1 MLFIYIYILKC
12 HKDTNKFYYA
22 LKLRKVEVRLGFKN
36 SLNYWMTQSRAA
48 PHTHSFIHYS
58 ALPAMVIENIEKR
71 IKISTATCKASF
83 EKAPL
88 SNEGLIMII
97 FSKRQCT
104 KFYSDNV
111 QKSSISKTMYNNL
124 PLDVYK
130 KLGTKFS

>member
-1 MLFIYIYILKC
+1 
-12 HKDTNKFYYA
+12 
-22 LKLRKVEVRLGFKN
+22 
-36 SLNYWMTQSRAA
+36 
-48 PHTHSFIHYS
+48 
-58 ALPAMVIENIEKR
+58 MVIENIEKR

-104 KFYSDNV
+104 KFYSENV